1 MTMQFVGTVA
11 RTPGAVAIYLL
22 ALALSGCAQTTSQT
36 TTAPATT
43 PPAAET
49 QKPVAPATTAAPA
62 AGPAAG
68 PAAAAAK
75 TPKALTATSPDG
87 TKIAYEKAGSG
98 PALMLLHGG
107 GQTRRSWNERGY
119 VDRLSKRFTVITVD
133 LRGNGDSDKPDTAEG
148 YALDAVLADL
158 VAVADAAGAKRF
170 HLWGFGHGA
179 SIGRY
184 LAARSDRVIS
194 AVLVA
199 ADMGPTLSGPVKE
212 AILGMRAKWRPL
224 LDQQKAGTLNLQT
237 MSPGDRDAWNSGV
250 ARQAVALGALVD
262 YPPLEPAEIKVP
274 TLWLIGAAD
283 VSGLENA
290 KKYEGKLAGTN
301 VTLKHVSGLSY
312 SDSFARIEPILTE
325 VEPFLAANPGTN

>member
-1 MTMQFVGTVA
+1 MIMQFVGMVA
-11 RTPGAVAIYLL
+11 RTPGATALFLL
-22 ALALSGCAQTTSQT
+22 ALGVSACAQATSQT
-36 TTAPATT
+36 TTP
-43 PPAAET
+43 
-49 QKPVAPATTAAPA
+49 PATTAAAPATQTPA
-62 AGPAAG
+62 APPGTPATAPAAA
-68 PAAAAAK
+68 PAAAK
-75 TPKALTATSPDG
+75 TPKALIATSADG
-87 TKIAYEKAGSG
+87 TKIAYETTGSG

-107 GQTRRSWNERGY
+107 GQTRRSWHERGY

-133 LRGNGDSDKPDTAEG
+133 LRGSGESDKPDTAEA

-199 ADMGPTLSGPVKE
+199 ADMGPTLSGPVKD
-212 AILGMRAKWRPL
+212 AINGMRAKWQPL
-224 LDQQKAGTLNLQT
+224 LEAQKAGTLDLKG

-250 ARQAVALGALVD
+250 ARQAIALGALVD
-262 YPPLEPAEIKVP
+262 YPPLEPAEIQVP
-274 TLWLIGAAD
+274 TLWLVGAAD
-283 VSGLENA
+283 ASGVENA
-290 KKYEGKLAGTN
+290 KKYEGKLAGTK
-301 VTLKHVSGLSY
+301 VTLKQVSGLSY
-312 SDSFARIEPILTE
+312 SDSFARIDPILAE

>member
-1 MTMQFVGTVA
+1 MIMQFVAMVA
-11 RTPGAVAIYLL
+11 RTPGAIALFLL
-22 ALALSGCAQTTSQT
+22 ALGVSACAQATSPTSTT
-36 TTAPATT
+36 PAT
-43 PPAAET
+43 
-49 QKPVAPATTAAPA
+49 TTAAPA
-62 AGPAAG
+62 PQKPAAPAT
-68 PAAAAAK
+68 PAATAQAATTAAK
-75 TPKALTATSPDG
+75 TPKALMATSADG
-87 TKIAYEKAGSG
+87 TKIAYETTGTG
-98 PALMLLHGG
+98 PVLMLLHGG

-133 LRGNGDSDKPDTAEG
+133 LRGSGESDKPDTAEA

-199 ADMGPTLSGPVKE
+199 ADMGPTLSGPVKD
-212 AILGMRAKWRPL
+212 AINGMRAKWQPL
-224 LDQQKAGTLNLQT
+224 LEAQKAGTLDLKG

-250 ARQAVALGALVD
+250 ARSAIALGALVD

-274 TLWLIGAAD
+274 TLWLVGAAD
-283 VSGLENA
+283 ETGLGNA
-290 KKYEGKLAGTN
+290 KKYEGKLAGTK
-301 VTLKHVSGLSY
+301 VTLKQVSGLSY
-312 SDSFARIEPILTE
+312 SDSFARIDPILAE

>member
-1 MTMQFVGTVA
+1 MTTQFVSLVA
-11 RTPGAVAIYLL
+11 RTPGAIVLFLL
-22 ALALSGCAQTTSQT
+22 ALAVAACAQATSPATTSPA
-36 TTAPATT
+36 TTAPA
-43 PPAAET
+43 PAT
-49 QKPVAPATTAAPA
+49 QKPAAPATPGQAATGQAAAGHAAAPQ
-62 AGPAAG
+62 
-68 PAAAAAK
+68 
-75 TPKALTATSPDG
+75 TPKALVITSADR
-87 TKIAYEKAGSG
+87 TKIAYEKTGSG

-107 GQTRRSWNERGY
+107 GQTRRSWHERGY

-133 LRGNGDSDKPDTAEG
+133 LRGSGESDKPDTAEA

-158 VAVADAAGAKRF
+158 EAVADAAGARRF

-199 ADMGPTLSGPVKE
+199 ADMGPTVTGPVKD
-212 AILGMRAKWRPL
+212 AILGMRAKWQPL
-224 LDQQKAGTLNLQT
+224 LEAQKAGTLNLKA

-250 ARQAVALGALVD
+250 ARSAMALGALVD
-262 YPPLEPAEIKVP
+262 YPPLEPAEIKAP

-283 VSGLENA
+283 ASGLENA
-290 KKYEGKLAGTN
+290 KQYEGKLAGTK
-301 VTLKHVSGLSY
+301 VTLKQVSGLSY
-312 SDSFARIEPILTE
+312 SDSFARIDPILAE